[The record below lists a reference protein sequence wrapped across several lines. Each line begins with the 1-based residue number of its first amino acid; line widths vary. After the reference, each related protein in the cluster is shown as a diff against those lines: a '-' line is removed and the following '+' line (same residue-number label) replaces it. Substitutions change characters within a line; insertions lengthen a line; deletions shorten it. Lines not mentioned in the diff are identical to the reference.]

1 MPYPY
6 QLIKL
11 PPGDWKNVYES
22 QAIHMGA
29 AHNTFIQGLNAIV
42 KHAPNITKD
51 KVQPFMIFALTAL
64 STLHHHHHVE
74 ETFFFPRFEENLGKG
89 AMQVNVEQHELFV
102 PKVEELEKYLKD
114 VQEGKDMYDGQRIID
129 AIESFGD
136 IMVQHLTDELE
147 TLNVDRIRAHFTEK
161 ELKQMESDFMKI
173 VLAEL
178 DFYKNLPMGLVCMD
192 PNNLW

>member
-1 MPYPY
+1 
-6 QLIKL
+6 
-11 PPGDWKNVYES
+11 
-22 QAIHMGA
+22 
-29 AHNTFIQGLNAIV
+29 
-42 KHAPNITKD
+42 
-51 KVQPFMIFALTAL
+51 
-64 STLHHHHHVE
+64 
-74 ETFFFPRFEENLGKG
+74 LGKG

-114 VQEGKDMYDGQRIID
+114 VQEGKEMYDGQRIID

-192 PNNLW
+192 PNNLWFPPLPLPIKWATRLWFSWRYREAWKFGPLDLYGNPRST